1 MMRRK
6 HRRLQQEADLDITA
20 FMNLMIV
27 LVPVLLINM
36 VFASNGVLDL
46 NFPLGSSA
54 DKALDEKLQLQ
65 VMIYPQQLIVSDDR
79 GGVIA
84 TIPATERRTE
94 TAQISYDF
102 EKLTQVM
109 QQIKARL
116 PEKRDIVLM
125 ARPQTDYQTLISVMD
140 RVRAYPALVAGSLVQ
155 AELFPNISIAD
166 APEANAGSTRG
177 AEPVTEGSG
186 PS

>member
-6 HRRLQQEADLDITA
+6 HRRLQQEAELDITA

-46 NFPLGSSA
+46 NFPLGSSDNQA
-54 DKALDEKLQLQ
+54 SDEKLQLQ

-84 TIPATERRTE
+84 SIAADQPSAEER
-94 TAQISYDF
+94 QVSYDF
-102 EKLTQVM
+102 DKLTQVM

-116 PEKRDIVLM
+116 PDKRDIVIM

-140 RVRAYPALVAGSLVQ
+140 RVRAYPAMVAGSLVQ
-155 AELFPNISIAD
+155 AELFPDISIAD
-166 APEANAGSTRG
+166 APEAAAGRAETPSAAEGG
-177 AEPVTEGSG
+177 AQP
-186 PS
+186 